1 MSEAIRTDQQLPT
14 DPSAGV
20 GGDVSPEG
28 LERPRVVPARTLE
41 GVVRQLQA
49 GERFAY
55 SPELLELARRVIERE
70 RTDPIVDVEEWARRM
85 ARQAAEFRD

>member
-20 GGDVSPEG
+20 GDVVPEG
-28 LERPRVVPARTLE
+28 LERHRVVPARTLE

-85 ARQAAEFRD
+85 ARQAAELRD

>member
-1 MSEAIRTDQQLPT
+1 MSGRCLKRFERISNCQRIRRRG
-14 DPSAGV
+14 SA
-20 GGDVSPEG
+20 
-28 LERPRVVPARTLE
+28 TLCRK

-85 ARQAAEFRD
+85 ARQAAELRD